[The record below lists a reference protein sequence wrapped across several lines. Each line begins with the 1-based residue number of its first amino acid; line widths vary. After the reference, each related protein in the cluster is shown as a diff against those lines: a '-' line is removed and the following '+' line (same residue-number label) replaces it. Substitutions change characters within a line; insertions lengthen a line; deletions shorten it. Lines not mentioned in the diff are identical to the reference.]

1 MCANHFVPYAGIYF
15 YTKLDKIKPQMG
27 RKYFNM
33 YHEIVW
39 KTLSVTNKR
48 KNREEIH
55 QTQGKCPWKTWTL
68 SVFYFFSGTEFL
80 PCFFSSWIYSPPP
93 GGGVLLAKIFTLG
106 FRWRETIV
114 ILYGHKKRD
123 STLDEPWEKYH
134 LLRRSVRW
142 LSSRWK
148 CPTRF
153 FLSEWWFFLY
163 RGAAF
168 FFPEMSLKH
177 F

>member
-1 MCANHFVPYAGIYF
+1 MVAHRKKQFNVHIALWMQIIKSLKLYIWYIILFDMWKRQIIGFSISKYL
-15 YTKLDKIKPQMG
+15 TKNKY
-27 RKYFNM
+27 RKG
-33 YHEIVW
+33 
-39 KTLSVTNKR
+39 TTR
-48 KNREEIH
+48 
-55 QTQGKCPWKTWTL
+55 CPH
-68 SVFYFFSGTEFL
+68 S
-80 PCFFSSWIYSPPP
+80 
-93 GGGVLLAKIFTLG
+93 

-168 FFPEMSLKH
+168 FFPEMSLKY

>member
-1 MCANHFVPYAGIYF
+1 MN
-15 YTKLDKIKPQMG
+15 
-27 RKYFNM
+27 
-33 YHEIVW
+33 IVSFLLFLW
-39 KTLSVTNKR
+39 NWISSL
-48 KNREEIH
+48 
-55 QTQGKCPWKTWTL
+55 
-68 SVFYFFSGTEFL
+68 FFLELNLF
-80 PCFFSSWIYSPPP
+80 PPL
-93 GGGVLLAKIFTLG
+93 GGGALLAKIFTLG

-153 FLSEWWFFLY
+153 FY
-163 RGAAF
+163 QNGDF
-168 FFPEMSLKH
+168 FFIEARHSFFQKWALNIFSTFLHRTLKQSRH
-177 F
+177 